1 MRGER
6 QGACRPPSQCAGK
19 CRVKASCGRMHLK
32 GGFVLVP
39 DLERELLAIDR
50 EEKKLVVEIKAAA
63 RAGNEKGAKLLAK
76 SLVRLRGQRTKVLA
90 SAAQLRGVR
99 ASIGV
104 RLLVLSFW
112 YSGHAHTRPTCIGMD
127 QLRAKPQ
134 ARNNLSGCSFRV
146 PSW

>member
-90 SAAQLRGVR
+90 SAAQLRGCARQHRGAPAGFVVLVFWTCTHTAHMHR
-99 ASIGV
+99 HGSI
-104 RLLVLSFW
+104 
-112 YSGHAHTRPTCIGMD
+112 ACK
-127 QLRAKPQ
+127 A
-134 ARNNLSGCSFRV
+134 
-146 PSW
+146 PSTQQP